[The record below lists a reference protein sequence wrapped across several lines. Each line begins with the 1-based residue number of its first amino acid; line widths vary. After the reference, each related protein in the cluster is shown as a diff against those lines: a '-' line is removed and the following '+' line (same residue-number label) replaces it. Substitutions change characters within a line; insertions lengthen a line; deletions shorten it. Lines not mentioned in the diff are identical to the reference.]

1 MAQHFVDDD
10 RHLRAAI
17 DHALHNR
24 PQAAA
29 AELTA
34 ITRKGPDR
42 TYRLWQ
48 SLAETAIWPIRYQP
62 PGGPRYGLA
71 IFDPYA
77 GVDLD
82 DLPPHIS
89 LAMRFLGAQATR
101 DRDRLETLFHQP
113 LEAGFT
119 GLLEDTLGV
128 LLDAAV
134 ESARA
139 QQAHGTSGPGGTFG
153 HGQ

>member
-1 MAQHFVDDD
+1 MADEYTVDQQHLERAIALALAGDRPAALTQLAHITGQGDD
-10 RHLRAAI
+10 L
-17 DHALHNR
+17 
-24 PQAAA
+24 
-29 AELTA
+29 
-34 ITRKGPDR
+34 

-62 PGGPRYGLA
+62 PGGPRYGLT

-77 GVDLD
+77 GIDIA

-89 LAMRFLGAQATR
+89 LAMRFLAAQATR
-101 DRDRLETLFHQP
+101 DRDQLENLFHDP
-113 LEAGFT
+113 LRAGFT

-134 ESARA
+134 ASARA
-139 QQAHGTSGPGGTFG
+139 QQDHGTNGRGGTFG
-153 HGQ
+153 NAP